1 MLFHDWISVPPF
13 NNIAALKKA
22 DDNWS
27 RLKGSAINGISVII
41 PLWLT
46 LEYFDSIPPI
56 ATLITIIYFYLGLTI
71 GTIYSWWIPY
81 FFGSSKQ
88 HEEKFQKFKDTHHF
102 LPKRGNNIIPN
113 TLHVLLHL
121 QAWACLLI
129 SIYFL
134 FPSYIIK

>member
-1 MLFHDWISVPPF
+1 MMFFMLFHDWISVPPF

-88 HEEKFQKFKDTHHF
+88 HEEKFQYYSKYF
-102 LPKRGNNIIPN
+102 
-113 TLHVLLHL
+113 
-121 QAWACLLI
+121 ACSIASTSLGLFIDLNLFFI
-129 SIYFL
+129 S
-134 FPSYIIK
+134 